1 MIDSDYK
8 DWEGY
13 YMQAS
18 NEEVNM
24 QETDFFVSDAQ
35 VEDLKKRGYNE
46 DVVPKTAEKRNMNAK
61 NYFTLWMGSVH
72 NIPNYTAV
80 GGFLFLGLSPI
91 NVMLALIISSLAVSA
106 FMVFNGRAG
115 SKYGIPFA
123 MHLRSTYGDLGAKL
137 PGFLRGGVAAIAW
150 FGLQNYAG
158 SLALLI
164 LISKFWPG
172 FLTIGGDF
180 NFFGIDLPG
189 LITFTIFWAIN
200 VLIGLGGGGVLNK
213 FTAILNPLI
222 YIVFGGMAIWAI
234 KVGGGMGNILAY
246 TPSGDGVQGYAPLLA
261 YFIIINSVISVW
273 AAPGA
278 SVSDFTQNATSTR
291 DQTIGQTAS
300 LLVAYLIF
308 ALSSVAILIGGSI
321 HFGVQ
326 EWNVLNIVNKWESV
340 PAAALA
346 VVVFLMTTVS
356 TNATG
361 NIIPAAYQLS
371 ALFPKSVDYKKGVLI
386 ASVISYVI
394 MPWKL
399 MENSA
404 SIFAFLNII
413 GAVLGPVAGVML
425 AHFYFVK
432 KQKIDIDALYMDSS
446 QDNAQ
451 NPYKGI
457 NIEAYIA
464 TIAALLIS
472 VSGQV
477 IPALQ
482 MISNLSWLIG
492 AALAFGIYL
501 MLKKGKK

>member
-1 MIDSDYK
+1 
-8 DWEGY
+8 
-13 YMQAS
+13 MQAS
-18 NEEVNM
+18 NEEVMLQSVDSFVNED
-24 QETDFFVSDAQ
+24 QIKDFK
-35 VEDLKKRGYNE
+35 ERGYN
-46 DVVPKTAEKRNMNAK
+46 DDLLPKTADKRNMSSK

-91 NVMLALIISSLAVSA
+91 NVMLALIVSSLAVSA
-106 FMVFNGRAG
+106 FMVYNGRAG

-137 PGFLRGGVAAIAW
+137 PGFLRGCVAAIAW

-164 LISKFWPG
+164 LIGKLWPG
-172 FLTIGGDF
+172 FLTLGGGF
-180 NFFGIDLPG
+180 SFFGLSMPG

-200 VLIGLGGGGVLNK
+200 LLIGIGGGGALNK

-222 YIVFGGMAIWAI
+222 YIVFGGMAIWAVS
-234 KVGGGMGNILAY
+234 VGGGIGNILSYVPTGAGVQHY
-246 TPSGDGVQGYAPLLA
+246 TPFLA
-261 YFIIINSVISVW
+261 YFIIINSVLSVW

-291 DQTIGQTAS
+291 AQTVGQTAS

-308 ALSSVAILIGGSI
+308 AFSSVAILIGGSI

-326 EWNVLNIVNKWESV
+326 EWNVLNIVNKWDSV
-340 PAAALA
+340 PAASIA
-346 VVVFLMTTVS
+346 VIVFLMTTVS

-371 ALFPKSVDYKKGVLI
+371 ALFPKSVDYKKGVII
-386 ASVISYVI
+386 ASVISFLI

-399 MENSA
+399 MENA
-404 SIFAFLNII
+404 GSIFAFLNII

-425 AHFYFVK
+425 AHYYFVK
-432 KQKIDIDALYMDSS
+432 KQEIDLDALYMDTTA
-446 QDNAQ
+446 DNS
-451 NPYKGI
+451 K
-457 NIEAYIA
+457 NIYRGVNVEAYIA
-464 TIAALLIS
+464 TIAALVIS
-472 VSGQV
+472 VSGQF

-482 MISNLSWLIG
+482 IISNLSWIVG
-492 AALAFGIYL
+492 SALAFGIYL
-501 MLKKGKK
+501 LLKKAKK